1 MDSANGHGEI
11 CIEVGCP
18 QRATWWV
25 LPLSTHAP
33 VMCDEHAKAW
43 TSAYR
48 TESEPRDPNE
58 DHLAEMDALRARLR
72 AAEDV
77 CYQVE
82 GLLRG
87 SLANIDLQMPPLRN
101 ALRRWTAA
109 TKGM

>member
-1 MDSANGHGEI
+1 MEAADGYGET
-11 CIEVGCP
+11 CIETGCR
-18 QRATWWV
+18 QRAAWWV

-33 VMCDEHAKAW
+33 VMCEEHAKAW

-48 TESEPRDPNE
+48 LEPEPNNSAE

-87 SLANIDLQMPPLRN
+87 SLANIDLQMPALRA
-101 ALRRWTAA
+101 ALRRWTAS